1 MKGFNMINKT
11 FRKWLVKAGLIITML
26 SLITG
31 ATSCTGTGPQVGKQT
46 PDFTL
51 VTMAGTEITLSELRG
66 TPVVLNFW
74 AIYCN
79 PCRSELGYFEHAAE
93 QTAGEVTII
102 AVNIAEPRSQIEQFF
117 GDYKLH
123 FTVALDGGTQVSQ
136 KYNVKYI
143 PTTFF
148 IDSGGIIRNIKIG
161 AFTSEMEL
169 WADIETIRGPTP

>member
-1 MKGFNMINKT
+1 MTNKR
-11 FRKWLVKAGLIITML
+11 FRKWLVKAGLIVAMFSIVA
-26 SLITG
+26 G
-31 ATSCTGTGPQVGKQT
+31 ATSCTGTGAEVGKQA

-51 VTMAGTEITLSELRG
+51 GTMAGTEITLSELRG

-74 AIYCN
+74 AIYCA
-79 PCRSELGYFEHAAE
+79 PCRSELGYFEHVAA
-93 QTAGEVTII
+93 QSAGEVTII

-123 FTVALDGGTQVSQ
+123 FTVALGGGSQVSY
-136 KYNVKYI
+136 KYNVYRI

-148 IDSGGIIRNIKIG
+148 IDSDGIIRNIKPG

-169 WADIETIRGPTP
+169 WAAIETIRGPTP

>member
-1 MKGFNMINKT
+1 MTNKR

-26 SLITG
+26 SLIGG
-31 ATSCTGTGPQVGKQT
+31 ATSCTSTGAEVGKQA

-51 VTMAGTEITLSELRG
+51 ATMAGTELTLSELHG

-79 PCRSELGYFEHAAE
+79 PCRSELGYFEHVAA
-93 QTAGEVTII
+93 QSVGEITII

-123 FTVALDGGTQVSQ
+123 FTVALGGGTQVSQ

-148 IDSGGIIRNIKIG
+148 IDSGGIIRNIKTG
-161 AFTSEMEL
+161 AFTSETEL
-169 WADIETIRGPTP
+169 WAAIEAIR